1 MPSKIYM
8 PTDIKNEALRD
19 AYYKVQDLMAAEYT
33 RVMNKTK
40 DVQKRA
46 KLKHNFYTALNDA
59 IIYYADLS

>member
-1 MPSKIYM
+1 MPKEIYM

-33 RVMNKTK
+33 RVMTKTT
-40 DVQKRA
+40 DNQKRA

-59 IIYYADLS
+59 IIYYANLS

>member
-1 MPSKIYM
+1 MPNEIYM

-33 RVMNKTK
+33 RVMIKTT
-40 DVQKRA
+40 DTNKRA

-59 IIYYADLS
+59 IVYYASLS